1 MSVRIGTRQW
11 ATVLQRQGHVWYH
24 FSTLNL
30 IVQILI
36 DALWGLPIHD
46 EHGQSYCGMVP
57 RVLMN
62 SVQIGSSTHAR
73 ASHDYVPGQEIG
85 QWAVGGPSVFLWGLG
100 LLPYKDTWMTTSAT
114 PLNRRA
120 PVTKTI
126 DTVSERAPLLHTIAA
141 IVAGGPVAFGDCVG
155 GPLAANRQDPVLLP
169 PQPYLKVECSSC
181 FGGPFLTGLFS
192 GAGYIQLCHAASA
205 RAAGWHSAQDGRTRS
220 VG

>member
-1 MSVRIGTRQW
+1 MSVRTGTRQW
-11 ATVLQRQGHVWYH
+11 ATALQRQGHVWYH

-36 DALWGLPIHD
+36 DALWGLTIYD

-155 GPLAANRQDPVLLP
+155 GPLAANRQDSVP
-169 PQPYLKVECSSC
+169 PSTVESDRP
-181 FGGPFLTGLFS
+181 FGCPFLTGLFP
-192 GAGYIQLCHAASA
+192 GAGHVQRCHAASA
-205 RAAGWHSAQDGRTRS
+205 CAAGRHSAQDGRTRS